1 MSLIYGI
8 NPVKEAINS
17 ENKTI
22 NKIYFQ
28 KGNSEVYEVIK
39 LARDNKIVTVEAD
52 KKKLD
57 FMITPENEKLK
68 NSILK

>member
-68 NSILK
+68 NSQE